1 MKNKLDV
8 SWKDFLAGI
17 LGYFAAMLVVGGMY
31 VGMGIMVGKTGDE
44 TLWSRYEFV
53 ISCVTFLAFFVGGI
67 IMSVIQPATAT
78 RNAAILLIVVLL
90 IGAWHMGD
98 EIVSVIDAALVALQ
112 VSGLMFGAWLMQRRH
127 VQKKKIV

>member
-1 MKNKLDV
+1 VKNKLDV

-17 LGYFAAMLVVGGMY
+17 LGYFAAMFLVWGIYLGI
-31 VGMGIMVGKTGDE
+31 GIMVGKTGDE

-53 ISCVTFLAFFVGGI
+53 ISCVTFLAFFVGGVVMGAI
-67 IMSVIQPATAT
+67 RPATAT

-90 IGAWHMGD
+90 MGAWHMSD
-98 EIVSVIDAALVALQ
+98 EIVSVIDVALVALQ
-112 VSGLMFGAWLMQRRH
+112 VSGLMLGAWFVQHRH